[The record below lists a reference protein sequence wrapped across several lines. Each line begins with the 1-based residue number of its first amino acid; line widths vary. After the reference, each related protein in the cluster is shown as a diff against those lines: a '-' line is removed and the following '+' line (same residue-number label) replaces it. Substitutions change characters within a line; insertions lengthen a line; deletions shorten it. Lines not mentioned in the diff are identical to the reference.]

1 MENMGLVSKAQLTQ
15 LDSIIYDPKSAP
27 LVARNLFTSYQVPA
41 TQDFYTYRVRNS
53 ITEAKEYTNR
63 MTDIPQVE
71 EGITEFTVP
80 LTESILAASFTK
92 SEVEKAKVT
101 GMDLVADQG
110 RLVAQGLSE
119 REDRIIF
126 NGLESKKIIGLT
138 NTDVEKT
145 GFQQIN
151 AEQTFAELAT
161 DTEDGALKLRNFFK
175 EAVGKITHLVGY
187 DNAKPTLLLPQAEID
202 ELERPF
208 NKYNPQLTVR
218 SLIEPWLTRIVAVPE
233 LEGKNWHAKNAHLAD
248 RNKDM
253 GILCLTDPEV
263 AQIPDAYPI
272 TRQPTEYSK
281 LVTTVPYMEKHGGL
295 AVRYPSA
302 FVQLL
307 NIN

>member
-1 MENMGLVSKAQLTQ
+1 MENMGLVSKEQLIQ

-27 LVARNLFTSYQVPA
+27 LVARNLFTSYQVPPE
-41 TQDFYTYRVRNS
+41 QDFYKYRVRHS
-53 ITEAKEYTNR
+53 VMEAKEYTNR

-71 EGITEFTVP
+71 EGITEYTVP

-92 SEVEKAKVT
+92 SEVEKARVT
-101 GMDLVADQG
+101 GIDLVSDQG

-119 REDRIIF
+119 REDKIIF
-126 NGLESKKIIGLT
+126 NGLESKGIVGLT

-151 AEQTFAELAT
+151 AEQTFAELQA
-161 DTEDGALKLRNFFK
+161 DTEEGALKLRNFFK

-187 DNAKPTLLLPQAEID
+187 ANAKPTLLLPQAEID

-208 NKYNPQLTVR
+208 NKYNPDKTVR
-218 SLIEPWLTRIVAVPE
+218 QMIEPWLSEIVAVPE
-233 LEGKNWHAKNAHLAD
+233 LEGKYWHAKNSHLAD

-253 GILCLTDPEV
+253 GILCLTDPEI

-272 TRQPTEYSK
+272 SRQPTEYSK

-302 FVQLL
+302 FVQLM

>member
-1 MENMGLVSKAQLTQ
+1 MGLVSKEQLIQ

-27 LVARNLFTSYQVPA
+27 LVARNLFTSYQVPPE
-41 TQDFYTYRVRNS
+41 QDFYKYRVRHS
-53 ITEAKEYTNR
+53 VMEAKEYTNR

-71 EGITEFTVP
+71 EGITEYTVP

-92 SEVEKAKVT
+92 SEVEKARVT
-101 GMDLVADQG
+101 GIDLVSDQG

-119 REDRIIF
+119 REDKIIF
-126 NGLESKKIIGLT
+126 NGLESKGIVGLT

-151 AEQTFAELAT
+151 AEQTFAELQA
-161 DTEDGALKLRNFFK
+161 DTEEGALKLRNFFK

-187 DNAKPTLLLPQAEID
+187 ANAKPTLLLPQAEID

-208 NKYNPQLTVR
+208 NKYNPDKTVR
-218 SLIEPWLTRIVAVPE
+218 QMIEPWLSEIVAVPE
-233 LEGKNWHAKNAHLAD
+233 LEGKYWHAKNSHLAD
-248 RNKDM
+248 RKKDM
-253 GILCLTDPEV
+253 GILCLTDPEI

-302 FVQLL
+302 FVQLM

>member
-1 MENMGLVSKAQLTQ
+1 MENMGLVSKEQLIQ

-27 LVARNLFTSYQVPA
+27 LVARNLFTSYQVPPE
-41 TQDFYTYRVRNS
+41 QDFYKYRVRHS
-53 ITEAKEYTNR
+53 VMEAKEYTNR

-71 EGITEFTVP
+71 EGITEYTVP

-92 SEVEKAKVT
+92 SEVEKARVT
-101 GMDLVADQG
+101 GIDLVSDQG

-119 REDRIIF
+119 REDKIIF
-126 NGLESKKIIGLT
+126 NGLESKGIVGLT

-151 AEQTFAELAT
+151 AEQTFAELQA
-161 DTEDGALKLRNFFK
+161 DTEEGALKLRNFFK

-187 DNAKPTLLLPQAEID
+187 ANAKPTLLLPQAEID

-208 NKYNPQLTVR
+208 NKYNPDKTVR
-218 SLIEPWLTRIVAVPE
+218 QMIEPWLSEIVAVPE
-233 LEGKNWHAKNAHLAD
+233 LEGKYWHAKNSHLAD
-248 RNKDM
+248 RKKDM
-253 GILCLTDPEV
+253 GILCLTDPEI

-302 FVQLL
+302 FVQLM